1 MILKR
6 QKKTKTD
13 LLSYIRNGQNI
24 SSRQQLR
31 LVANLSIPAIMA
43 QITSILMQYID
54 TSMVGRLG
62 AENSAAIGLVST
74 TTWLFGSMC
83 FAATTGYT
91 VQVAQ
96 YIGARKNEKAKEVLR
111 QSFTSVLLFSL
122 ILMVVGL
129 LISDFLPRWLGG
141 SPQIY
146 ENAKRYFII
155 YVCSLSAM
163 GLNALAGGMLQ
174 CSGNMKTPSILNA
187 LMCGMD
193 VVFNVLLIF
202 PQHEVSL
209 LGFKIVIP
217 GADLGV
223 TGAALGTAFA
233 ELITVCL
240 MLYFLCFRTP
250 ALRLKKGE
258 SYKPTAK
265 CLNRAVRISLPIG
278 FEHFIVCGAMIV
290 TTRIVAPLGITAIAA
305 NSFAIT
311 AESLCYMPG
320 YGIAN
325 AATTLIGQSVGAGR
339 KELTKHFGRITVLL
353 GMAVMTCT
361 GAVMFFA
368 APIMMSLLSPDLE
381 VQALGTQILRIE
393 AFAEPLF
400 AASIVVSGVLRG
412 TGDTLIPSMMNF
424 LSMWAVRLPLS
435 WLFAKTL
442 GLKGIWI
449 AMCIE
454 LCFRGTIFLIRLY
467 QGKWIKL

>member
-6 QKKTKTD
+6 HKKPKTD
-13 LLSYIRNGQNI
+13 LLLYIRSGQNI
-24 SSRQQLR
+24 SARQQLR
-31 LVANLSIPAIMA
+31 LVVNLSIPAIMA
-43 QITSILMQYID
+43 QVTSILMQYID

-62 AENSAAIGLVST
+62 ADDSASIGLVST
-74 TTWLFGSMC
+74 TTWLFGSVC
-83 FAATTGYT
+83 FAATAGYT

-96 YIGARKNEKAKEVLR
+96 YIGAGNNEKAKEVLR

-122 ILMVVGL
+122 LLMVLGL
-129 LISDFLPRWLGG
+129 LISSFLPGWLGG
-141 SPQIY
+141 SQEIY
-146 ENAKRYFII
+146 ENATRYFVI
-155 YVCSLSAM
+155 YICSLSAIALN
-163 GLNALAGGMLQ
+163 GLLGGMLQ
-174 CSGNMKTPSILNA
+174 CSGNMKIPSILYA

-193 VVFNVLLIF
+193 VVFNALLIF
-202 PQHEVSL
+202 PQHEISL
-209 LGFKIVIP
+209 LDFKIVIL

-233 ELITVCL
+233 ELITACL

-258 SYKPTAK
+258 SYKPTAE
-265 CLNRAVRISLPIG
+265 CLIRAVRIALPIG
-278 FEHFIVCGAMIV
+278 FEQFIICGAMIV
-290 TTRIVAPLGITAIAA
+290 TTRIVAPLGVIAIAA

-325 AATTLIGQSVGAGR
+325 AATTLVGQSVGAGR
-339 KELTKHFGRITVLL
+339 KELTRHFGRITVLL
-353 GMAVMTCT
+353 GMIVMTCT

-368 APIMMSLLSPDLE
+368 APMMISLLSPNLE
-381 VQALGTQILRIE
+381 VRDLGTQILRIE
-393 AFAEPLF
+393 AFAEPLY

-424 LSMWAVRLPLS
+424 FSMWVVRLPLS

-442 GLKGIWI
+442 GLKGVWI

-467 QGKWIKL
+467 QGKWIK

>member
-6 QKKTKTD
+6 KKKIKTD
-13 LLSYIRNGQNI
+13 LLSYIRNGQEI
-24 SSRQQLR
+24 SARQQLQ
-31 LVANLSIPAIMA
+31 LVVNLSIPAIMA
-43 QITSILMQYID
+43 QLTSILMQYID

-62 AENSAAIGLVST
+62 ADNSAAIGLVST
-74 TTWLFGSMC
+74 TTWLFGSIC
-83 FAATTGYT
+83 YAATIGFT

-111 QSFTSVLLFSL
+111 QSLTSILLFSL
-122 ILMVVGL
+122 LLTFVGL
-129 LISDFLPRWLGG
+129 LISRFVPIWLGG
-141 SPQIY
+141 SQELY
-146 ENAKRYFII
+146 ENATKFFAI
-155 YVCSLSAM
+155 YICSLSTI

-174 CSGNMKTPSILNA
+174 CSGNMKIPSILNA

-193 VVFNVLLIF
+193 VVFNAFLIF
-202 PQHEVSL
+202 PQHEISL
-209 LGFKIVIP
+209 LNYKIIIP
-217 GADLGV
+217 GANLGV

-233 ELITVCL
+233 EILTACL

-250 ALRLKKGE
+250 SLRLKKGE
-258 SYKPTAK
+258 SYKPTK
-265 CLNRAVRISLPIG
+265 ECLNRAIRIALPVG
-278 FEHFIVCGAMIV
+278 FEHFIVCSAMIV
-290 TTRIVAPLGITAIAA
+290 TTRIVAPLGIIAIAA

-320 YGIAN
+320 YGIAD

-339 KELTKHFGRITVLL
+339 KELTRHFGRITVFL
-353 GMAVMTCT
+353 GIAVMAFT

-381 VQALGTQILRIE
+381 VRELGTQMLRIE

-424 LSMWAVRLPLS
+424 FSMWVVRLPLS

-442 GLKGIWI
+442 GLKGVWI

-454 LCFRGTIFLIRLY
+454 LCFRGAIFLIRLY
-467 QGKWIKL
+467 RGEWIK

>member
-1 MILKR
+1 MILKKH
-6 QKKTKTD
+6 KKPKTD
-13 LLSYIRNGQNI
+13 LLLYIRNDQNI
-24 SSRQQLR
+24 SARQQLR
-31 LVANLSIPAIMA
+31 LVFNLSIPAIMA
-43 QITSILMQYID
+43 QVTSILMQYID

-62 AENSAAIGLVST
+62 ADDSASIGLVST
-74 TTWLFGSMC
+74 TTWLFGSLC
-83 FAATTGYT
+83 FAATVGYT

-122 ILMVVGL
+122 LLMIVGL
-129 LISDFLPRWLGG
+129 LISGFLPGWLGG
-141 SPQIY
+141 SEQIHG
-146 ENAKRYFII
+146 NATRYFII
-155 YVCSLSAM
+155 YMCFLPAI
-163 GLNALAGGMLQ
+163 GLNGLAGGMLQ
-174 CSGNMKTPSILNA
+174 CSGNMKIPSILNA

-193 VVFNVLLIF
+193 VVFNALLIY
-202 PQHEVSL
+202 PQHEMHLSA
-209 LGFKIVIP
+209 FKIVIP

-233 ELITVCL
+233 ELITACF
-240 MLYFLCFRTP
+240 MLYFLCFRAP

-258 SYKPTAK
+258 SYKPTVE
-265 CLNRAVRISLPIG
+265 CLIRAVRIALPIG
-278 FEHFIVCGAMIV
+278 FEQFIVCGAMIV
-290 TTRIVAPLGITAIAA
+290 TTRIVAPLGIIAIAA

-325 AATTLIGQSVGAGR
+325 AATTLVGQSVGAGR
-339 KELTKHFGRITVLL
+339 KELTMHFGRITVLL
-353 GMAVMTCT
+353 GMVVMTCT

-368 APIMMSLLSPDLE
+368 APMMISLLSPNLE
-381 VQALGTQILRIE
+381 VQELGAQILRIE
-393 AFAEPLF
+393 AFAEPLY

-424 LSMWAVRLPLS
+424 FSMWVVRLPLA
-435 WLFAKTL
+435 WLLAKTL
-442 GLKGIWI
+442 GLKGVWI

-467 QGKWIKL
+467 QGKWIK

>member
-6 QKKTKTD
+6 HKKPKTD
-13 LLSYIRNGQNI
+13 LLLYIRNGQNI
-24 SSRQQLR
+24 SSRKQLR
-31 LVANLSIPAIMA
+31 LVFKLSIPAIMA
-43 QITSILMQYID
+43 QVTSILMQYID

-62 AENSAAIGLVST
+62 ADDSASIGLVST
-74 TTWLFGSMC
+74 TTWLFGSLC
-83 FAATTGYT
+83 FAATVGYT

-122 ILMVVGL
+122 LLMVVGL
-129 LISDFLPRWLGG
+129 LISGFLPGWLGG
-141 SPQIY
+141 LEQIY
-146 ENAKRYFII
+146 GNATRYFMI
-155 YVCSLSAM
+155 YICFLPAI
-163 GLNALAGGMLQ
+163 GLNGLAGGMLQ
-174 CSGNMKTPSILNA
+174 CSGNMKIPSILNA

-193 VVFNVLLIF
+193 VVFNALLIY
-202 PQHEVSL
+202 PQHEMHL
-209 LGFKIVIP
+209 LDFKIVIP

-233 ELITVCL
+233 ELITACL

-258 SYKPTAK
+258 SYKSTLE
-265 CLNRAVRISLPIG
+265 CLMRAVRIALPIG
-278 FEHFIVCGAMIV
+278 FEQFIICGAMIV
-290 TTRIVAPLGITAIAA
+290 TTRIVAPLGIIAIAA

-325 AATTLIGQSVGAGR
+325 AATTLVGQSVGAGR
-339 KELTKHFGRITVLL
+339 KELTRHLGRIAVLL
-353 GMAVMTCT
+353 GMVVMTCT

-368 APIMMSLLSPDLE
+368 APMMISLLSPNLE
-381 VQALGTQILRIE
+381 VQELGTQILRIE
-393 AFAEPLF
+393 AFAEPLY

-424 LSMWAVRLPLS
+424 FSMWVVRLPLS
-435 WLFAKTL
+435 WLLAKTL
-442 GLKGIWI
+442 GLKGVWI

-467 QGKWIKL
+467 QGKWIK